1 MDHVQRLR
9 DLAVS
14 ESGFVFDPISGSTF
28 NTNATGRL
36 VLEGMRDERSRED
49 IKARIRD
56 EFEVRDGDLDRD
68 LDEFVFLV
76 REGGLLPADF
86 TL

>member
-1 MDHVQRLR
+1 MDHVQRLK

-14 ESGFVFDPISGSTF
+14 ETGFVFDPVSGGTF
-28 NTNATGRL
+28 NTNATGRI
-36 VLEGMRDERSRED
+36 VLEGMRDLQTRDD
-49 IKARIRD
+49 IKARLRADFTVRD
-56 EFEVRDGDLDRD
+56 EDLDRD
-68 LDEFVFLV
+68 LDEFVFLL

>member
-14 ESGFVFDPISGSTF
+14 ETGFVFDPISGGTF
-28 NTNATGRL
+28 NTNATGRM
-36 VLEGMRDERSRED
+36 VIEGMRDQQTRED
-49 IKARIRD
+49 IKARLRG
-56 EFEVRDGDLDRD
+56 EFEVRDEDLDRD
-68 LDEFVFLV
+68 LNEFVFLL